1 MTEAMCIIADV
12 TLFSAAV
19 PQPDDLLVFLAV
31 ARTGRFTS
39 AAERLGLNHTT
50 VSRRITAL
58 EKTLNGRL
66 LARAVGGWELTELGQ
81 RARNAAEEVESAL
94 SLLQPNETNVQQLS
108 GVVRMSATD
117 GFSAYI
123 AAPAVA
129 ALQQRHPFL
138 RVEVITV
145 TRRALQHRSGLDIEV
160 VVGEPQ
166 VHRAESILLGHYN
179 LGMYAS
185 RRYLQAQGT
194 PASTSE
200 LAEHPLVYFV
210 DSMLQVDDLD
220 APRRLAPQM
229 RQSLSSTNVF
239 VQVEATRAG
248 AGIGF
253 LPCFMA
259 DQHADLVRLLPKDI
273 AERLPYWMVLR
284 TESLRLPAVAALVAA
299 LRAQMELSAPALLG
313 RDTANEVAGN

>member
-1 MTEAMCIIADV
+1 MTFQPV
-12 TLFSAAV
+12 SAT
-19 PQPDDLLVFLAV
+19 PNPDDLLIFLAV
-31 ARTGRFTS
+31 ARTGRFTT
-39 AAERLGLNHTT
+39 AAESLGLNHTT
-50 VSRRITAL
+50 VSRRIAAL
-58 EKTLNGRL
+58 EKALDGRL
-66 LARAVGGWELTELGQ
+66 LARAVGGWELTELGE
-81 RARNAAEEVESAL
+81 RARTSAEGVESSVAL
-94 SLLQPNETNVQQLS
+94 LRGSDTEAQQLS

-129 ALQQRHPFL
+129 ALQRAHPQL
-138 RVEVITV
+138 RVEIVTV

-185 RRYLQAQGT
+185 RDYLQTHGT
-194 PASTSE
+194 PTSIAE

-220 APRRLAPQM
+220 APRRLVPHM
-229 RQSLSSTNVF
+229 RESLSATNVF
-239 VQVEATRAG
+239 VHVEGTRAG

-259 DQHADLVRLLPKDI
+259 DQHSDLVRLLPTDFH
-273 AERLPYWMVLR
+273 ERLPYWIVLR
-284 TESLRLPAVAALVAA
+284 TESLRLPAVAALVRA
-299 LRAQMELSAPALLG
+299 LRTQMESYAVALLG
-313 RDTANEVAGN
+313 RDSVDETVNPDRAN